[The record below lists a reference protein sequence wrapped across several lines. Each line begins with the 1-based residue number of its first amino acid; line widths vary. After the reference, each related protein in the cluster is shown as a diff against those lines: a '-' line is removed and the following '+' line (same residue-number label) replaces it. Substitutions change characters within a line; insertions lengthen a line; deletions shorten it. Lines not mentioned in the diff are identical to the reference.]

1 MRMNFLHRL
10 KEFCHQPA
18 SVSLVLKGNS
28 FLALQQERGKA
39 SVLLFWEIR
48 LWQEAARASPQGGA
62 GRGRACCL
70 IQHRPRTAQPTTA
83 ATLFPAVAEFLWPKL
98 LEELGLKSLHHTCPG
113 GWTRGSICCL
123 LPLPRPYLWL
133 MCHRW
138 HWGRME
144 AGGWAWESSGLQPS
158 PWMYS
163 VVRNKPLPSLLSQLG
178 QALWSTFIIFTVNK
192 VGSTPK

>member
-1 MRMNFLHRL
+1 MRMNFLHKL

-28 FLALQQERGKA
+28 FLALHQERGKA
-39 SVLLFWEIR
+39 SVLLFWEIPP
-48 LWQEAARASPQGGA
+48 WQEAARAAPCGGA
-62 GRGRACCL
+62 GRGRLLSHSAPASNCPAHHSC
-70 IQHRPRTAQPTTA
+70 H
-83 ATLFPAVAEFLWPKL
+83 TLPAVAEFLWPKL
-98 LEELGLKSLHHTCPG
+98 LEELGLTSLHHSCAG

-138 HWGRME
+138 HGGRME

-158 PWMYS
+158 LWMYS